1 MSGTL
6 AAQIV
11 IPIVALVALFGW
23 LVLVLRADNHPGWK
37 HHSNLPK
44 TEVAGGA
51 FQAVGGGRQ
60 LMPIHG
66 ERPMLPDGRY
76 VQSADIPV
84 QRTAEQPGAPATA
97 GQQAPATSG
106 DAPAGNRDLVAGSKL
121 R

>member
-11 IPIVALVALFGW
+11 IPIVALLALFGW

-37 HHSNLPK
+37 HHGNLPK
-44 TEVAGGA
+44 NEVAGGA
-51 FQAVGGGRQ
+51 FQAVSGGRQ

-66 ERPMLPDGRY
+66 GRPVSADGRY
-76 VQSADIPV
+76 VQSADIPA
-84 QRTAEQPGAPATA
+84 QRAAEQPVAP
-97 GQQAPATSG
+97 
-106 DAPAGNRDLVAGSKL
+106 APAGYTSADDRDLVAGSKL

>member
-11 IPIVALVALFGW
+11 IPIVALAALFGW

-51 FQAVGGGRQ
+51 FQAVSESC
-60 LMPIHG
+60 LMVSPNSG
-66 ERPMLPDGRY
+66 
-76 VQSADIPV
+76 Q
-84 QRTAEQPGAPATA
+84 ATA
-97 GQQAPATSG
+97 KPGCPIG
-106 DAPAGNRDLVAGSKL
+106 
-121 R
+121 